1 MEQITVFDQIMKLL
15 PLLIPLFLV
24 QLGLMIAGILDL
36 VKREKTKGP
45 KWMWVIIIVFVNL
58 IGPIIYFVIGREE
71 E

>member
-1 MEQITVFDQIMKLL
+1 MEQITVFDQIMRLL

-24 QLGLMIAGILDL
+24 QLGLMIAGIIDL

-45 KWMWVIIIVFVNL
+45 KWMWVIIVVFVNI
-58 IGPIIYFVIGREE
+58 IGPIIYFVVGREE